1 MRGCIAIVHCRQM
14 RELMSEKNKQDPDQG
29 SGKAERPSER
39 MFRRSRAA
47 EMRRRQA
54 SKKEDRFMRMIF
66 GISGFALLLTFLF
79 FFMYAGEVFAAEAV
93 VEANVDNAVKSTSAE
108 ATSTPLVGKFTLIDI
123 AGIAFVLVS
132 GYVVLRRFKNKG

>member
-14 RELMSEKNKQDPDQG
+14 RDLMSEKKNQNLDE
-29 SGKAERPSER
+29 AERPSER

-47 EMRRRQA
+47 DMRRRQA
-54 SKKEDRFMRMIF
+54 AKKDDRFIRMIT
-66 GISGFALLLTFLF
+66 GIAGFALLLTFLF
-79 FFMYAGEVFAAEAV
+79 FFMYAGEVFAAELAADTV
-93 VEANVDNAVKSTSAE
+93 SDNEVKNTSAE

-132 GYVVLRRFKNKG
+132 GYVVIRRFKNKG